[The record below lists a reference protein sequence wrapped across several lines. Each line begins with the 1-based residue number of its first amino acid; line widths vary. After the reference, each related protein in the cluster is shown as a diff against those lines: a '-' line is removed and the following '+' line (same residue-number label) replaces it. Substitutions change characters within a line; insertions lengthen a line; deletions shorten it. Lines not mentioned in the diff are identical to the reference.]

1 VSGSL
6 IPLSLKVSRNAL
18 VPESQDGLNHGYRL
32 SLDVSEAGS
41 RQEIPFAQPERH
53 VDQTDECWNFDER
66 PDDSHERLA
75 GVQSE
80 DGYSDSDGQL
90 EIIACRGEAERREGA
105 HVDAVLRAEAGTITC
120 SGAVHDGRMSGA
132 FRFVP
137 DVVFV
142 NRMLQMGYRDL
153 DEQKLQAYALFR
165 IGIAWVHSLQAAG
178 VSGIDSGNLIALRI
192 FQVDADYIRSLNG
205 LGYPTPDASKL
216 IALRVQHV
224 DPEEVKEIRAMGYQ
238 PTLDELIQMRI
249 FKVTPDFIRRMQAKG
264 LNNLTIS
271 KLVQIRIFKLA
282 E

>member
-1 VSGSL
+1 MTRTGWVILPLFMAASACLFLQAEDQLRTLTGSCSIAVASNDAEVDL
-6 IPLSLKVSRNAL
+6 RLERGGCGSNEDCASTRTSEPLSAFL
-18 VPESQDGLNHGYRL
+18 G
-32 SLDVSEAGS
+32 
-41 RQEIPFAQPERH
+41 F
-53 VDQTDECWNFDER
+53 T
-66 PDDSHERLA
+66 LA
-75 GVQSE
+75 
-80 DGYSDSDGQL
+80 DL
-90 EIIACRGEAERREGA
+90 RREGA

-153 DEQKLQAYALFR
+153 DEEKLQAYALFR

-205 LGYPTPDASKL
+205 LGYPTPDAGKL

-249 FKVTPDFIRRMQAKG
+249 FNVTPDFIHRMQAKG
-264 LNNLTIS
+264 FNNLTIS